1 MRKSKSNNYIFAT
14 LQSLRST
21 MPTECIP
28 YSETGYFSQL
38 ICDYLAEKPA
48 LKELYHRFPK
58 LENFEAQIL
67 EKQQSRLTEVSQRTI
82 LSKALAAQYKM
93 VAASDKTLQNIELLK
108 DSNTFTITT
117 GHQLNLFTGP
127 LYFLYKIISTINLTT
142 TLKEKYPNY
151 NFVPIYWMASE
162 DHDFDE
168 ISFFNYKG
176 KKVRWNR
183 EASGAVGELSTEGLE
198 AVLEVFSKELGNS
211 NNAKYLQSL
220 FRDGYVKHNDLTAA
234 TQYIANEL
242 FKHYGLVIVDG
253 NDKALKQVFIPFV
266 ENELFQQTAHKK
278 VTKSAQKL
286 TEISNSYKIQVN
298 PREINLF
305 YIKEGIRERILENDG
320 VFSVNNTSVRWN
332 TEQLKAEVHAHPERF
347 SPNAL
352 LRPLYQEIILPNL
365 CYIGG
370 GGELA
375 YWFEL
380 KDYFEAVEV
389 TFPMLLLRNSVVI
402 KTAKQSE
409 KMEKLNIS
417 NRDVFLKKDD
427 FITKKVKELSKIDI
441 DFSTQK
447 EHLQQQFKHL
457 YELAN
462 QTDPSF
468 LGAVA
473 AQEKKQLKG
482 LQHLEKRLLKAQKR
496 VLADKVSRSTAIQ
509 TALFPNNSLQER
521 RLNFSELYLEYGEN
535 LIPTLVE
542 NLQPLLGEFLVLEL

>member
-1 MRKSKSNNYIFAT
+1 
-14 LQSLRST
+14 

-28 YSETGYFSQL
+28 YSETGYFSPL
-38 ICDYLAEKPA
+38 ICDYLAEKPT
-48 LKELYHRFPK
+48 LQPLYHRFPT

-67 EKQQSRLTEVSQRTI
+67 EKQQSHLTDASQRAI
-82 LSKALAAQYKM
+82 LSAALLAQYEG
-93 VAASDKTLQNIELLK
+93 VAASEKTFQNIEKLK
-108 DSNTFTITT
+108 EDNTFTITT

-142 TLKEKYPNY
+142 TLKAEYPNY

-168 ISFFNYKG
+168 ICFFNFKG
-176 KKVRWNR
+176 KKIQWNR

-198 AVLEVFSKELGNS
+198 EVLEVFANELGNTE
-211 NNAKYLQSL
+211 NANYLKSL
-220 FRDGYVKHNDLTAA
+220 FEEGYIKHHNLTDA
-234 TQYIANEL
+234 TRYIANEL
-242 FKHYGLVIVDG
+242 FKYYGLVIVDG
-253 NDKALKQVFIPFV
+253 NDKALKQLFVPFV

-278 VTKSAQKL
+278 VLEAAQQL
-286 TEISNSYKIQVN
+286 TEASDSYKIQVN

-305 YIKEGIRERILENDG
+305 YIKDGIRERILKTDG

-332 TEQLKAEVHAHPERF
+332 SEQIKAELHEYPERF

-352 LRPLYQEIILPNL
+352 LRPLYQETILPNL

-375 YWFEL
+375 YWLEL
-380 KDYFEAVEV
+380 KSYFKAVDV

-402 KTAKQSE
+402 KTGKHSE
-409 KMEKLNIS
+409 KMAKLNIS
-417 NRDVFLKKDD
+417 NRDLFLKRND
-427 FITKKVKELSKIDI
+427 FVTKKVKELSEIEI
-441 DFSTQK
+441 DFSSQK

-457 YELAN
+457 YKLAA
-462 QTDPSF
+462 QTDKSF

-473 AQEKKQLKG
+473 AQEKKQIKG

-496 VLADKVSRSTAIQ
+496 VLKDKVSRSTELQ
-509 TALFPNNSLQER
+509 ELLFPGNSLQER
-521 RLNFSELYLEYGEN
+521 KQNFSELYLENGED
-535 LIPTLVE
+535 LIPTLVKH
-542 NLQPLLGEFLVLEL
+542 LQPLLGEFLVLEL

>member
-1 MRKSKSNNYIFAT
+1 
-14 LQSLRST
+14 

-28 YSETGYFSQL
+28 YNETGYFTPI
-38 ICDYLAEKPA
+38 ICDYVAKKPSIQPF
-48 LKELYHRFPK
+48 YHRFPM
-58 LENFEAQIL
+58 LENFEAQIT
-67 EKQQSRLTEVSQRTI
+67 EKQQSHLTDASQRTI
-82 LSKALAAQYKM
+82 VSKALAAQYEG
-93 VAASDKTLQNIELLK
+93 VATSEKTRKHIELLASE
-108 DSNTFTITT
+108 DTFTITT

-168 ISFFNYKG
+168 ISFFNFKG
-176 KKVRWNR
+176 NKIRWNR
-183 EASGAVGELSTEGLE
+183 EASGAVGELSTEGLSE
-198 AVLEVFSKELGNS
+198 VLETFAKELGTS
-211 NNAKYLQSL
+211 DHAKYLRWL
-220 FRDGYVKHNDLTAA
+220 FEDGYIKHNNLTDA
-234 TQYIANEL
+234 TRYIANEL
-242 FKHYGLVIVDG
+242 FKQYGLVIVDG
-253 NDKALKQVFIPFV
+253 NDKALKQLFVPFV

-278 VTKSAQKL
+278 VSETAEQLTKASDA
-286 TEISNSYKIQVN
+286 YKIQVN

-305 YIKEGIRERILENDG
+305 YINNGIRERILEKDG

-332 TEQLKAEVHAHPERF
+332 SEQIKEEVHTHPERF

-380 KDYFEAVEV
+380 KSYFEAVNV
-389 TFPMLLLRNSVVI
+389 TFPMLLLRNSAVI
-402 KTAKQSE
+402 KTEKQSE
-409 KMEKLNIS
+409 KMEKLHIS
-417 NRDVFLKKDD
+417 NRDLFLKRDN
-427 FITKKVKELSKIDI
+427 FIAKKVKELSEIDI

-457 YELAN
+457 YELAT
-462 QTDPSF
+462 QTDKSF

-482 LQHLEKRLLKAQKR
+482 LQYLEKRLLKAQKR
-496 VLADKVSRSTAIQ
+496 VLKDKVSRSNELREI
-509 TALFPNNSLQER
+509 LFPSNSLQER
-521 RLNFSELYLEYGEN
+521 KQNFSEFYLEYGEN
-535 LIPTLVE
+535 LIPTLVKH
-542 NLQPLLGEFLVLEL
+542 LQPLQGEFLVLEL